1 MFLIISLI
9 ISLLEIKN
17 IIKDKKIK
25 LIIFYVTIIA
35 LSIIIYIKRN
45 EIESIKVL
53 IEKLEGLLNG
63 KN

>member
-53 IEKLEGLLNG
+53 IEKLEGLFNG